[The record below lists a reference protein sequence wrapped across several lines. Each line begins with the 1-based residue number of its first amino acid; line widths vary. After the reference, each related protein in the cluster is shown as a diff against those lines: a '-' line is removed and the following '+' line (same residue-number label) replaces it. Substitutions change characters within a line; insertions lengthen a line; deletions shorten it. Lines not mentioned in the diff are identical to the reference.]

1 MVLLSSNH
9 WLLAVEKKKERV
21 YISLETG
28 ELWPQSCSDACTYH
42 HRRRRLS
49 LFFLYIALPC
59 HLRTQ
64 SRLTKHCGF
73 AHTSIE
79 EEKNRKAIFAYCHRT
94 GCFPSTKY
102 VRMSQHQIPLL
113 FLSLSLF
120 SRFNG

>member
-42 HRRRRLS
+42 HRRRCLS
-49 LFFLYIALPC
+49 FF
-59 HLRTQ
+59 
-64 SRLTKHCGF
+64 F
-73 AHTSIE
+73 
-79 EEKNRKAIFAYCHRT
+79 
-94 GCFPSTKY
+94 
-102 VRMSQHQIPLL
+102 SQHHVAMPFADAEPPNQALRFCAHIHRRREKSKSDFRLLPSHRVLSFNQICSNEPTPNSIA
-113 FLSLSLF
+113 LSLSLF